1 MQLNPRTE
9 FGRGPPR
16 VHRVLGTLDE
26 FWALGKRDVLAD
38 AAAFTAS
45 FGCRWAYV
53 QQSQEQSVSAFG
65 EAGARNLFSNTG
77 ARLDCGGMRKPRRR
91 SANGPGTTR

>member
-1 MQLNPRTE
+1 MQLNPRAE

-53 QQSQEQSVSAFG
+53 QQSQEQSVSALG
-65 EAGARNLFSNTG
+65 EAGAWNLFSSTG
-77 ARLDCGGMRKPRRR
+77 TRLDFGGMR
-91 SANGPGTTR
+91 